1 MVTENAAWYSLVCK
15 LHEGRDCV
23 RGLLCPALA
32 PSVGAPRMY
41 HLVMF
46 LSFFFFEVCVS
57 CVQKSPIGW
66 LMFDVVLFV
75 SVLMACFQH

>member
-1 MVTENAAWYSLVCK
+1 
-15 LHEGRDCV
+15 
-23 RGLLCPALA
+23 
-32 PSVGAPRMY
+32 MY
-41 HLVMF
+41 HFVMF

>member
-1 MVTENAAWYSLVCK
+1 MVTADAAWYSLACK
-15 LHEGRDCV
+15 LHEGRDC
-23 RGLLCPALA
+23 GLAVPSSSA
-32 PSVGAPRMY
+32 PVEAPRMY

-46 LSFFFFEVCVS
+46 LSFLFFEVCVS
-57 CVQKSPIGW
+57 CIQKSPIGW